1 DVSAGEL
8 GGQPALKG
16 QQLDATV
23 TARSRLHTPEQFAQ
37 VVLKADANGSVVR
50 LGDVAKIGLGP
61 ESYDSISTFNGKPSA
76 SLGIE
81 LNAGANAI

>member
-1 DVSAGEL
+1 MMLSMIAEPDDAATGRVLHRVGGVETLRAAGQSA
-8 GGQPALKG
+8 
-16 QQLDATV
+16 
-23 TARSRLHTPEQFAQ
+23 PEQFAQ

-76 SLGIE
+76 SLGIV
-81 LNAGANAI
+81 